1 VKQNIYTLWGNIYT
15 LWGLIYILYGV
26 DSTINPDQEHIYFM
40 GSKHSDPDQEYLYF
54 IGSETQYFMGSK
66 TLYSLYGVGN
76 ASVILMKNKYIS

>member
-40 GSKHSDPDQEYLYF
+40 GSK
-54 IGSETQYFMGSK
+54 QY
-66 TLYSLYGVGN
+66 TLWGRKRLPLQGY
-76 ASVILMKNKYIS
+76 KNVFSP